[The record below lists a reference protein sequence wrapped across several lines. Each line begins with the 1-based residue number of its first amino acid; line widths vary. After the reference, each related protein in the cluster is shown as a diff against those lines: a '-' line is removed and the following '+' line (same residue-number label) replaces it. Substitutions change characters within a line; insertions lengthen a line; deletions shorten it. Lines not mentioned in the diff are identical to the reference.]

1 MKQFT
6 FMEKTSLSTLKNHN
20 IETYID
26 FAEFCLKLHGT
37 NPPNFYFERLN
48 YGN

>member
-6 FMEKTSLSTLKNHN
+6 FMEKTSLSTAKNHN
-20 IETYID
+20 IDKYLEL
-26 FAEFCLKLHGT
+26 AEFCFSRNVQPK
-37 NPPNFYFERLN
+37 NPFFERLN